1 MYEDLIRERER
12 EREGP
17 FFSATYYRY
26 LSRDREVS
34 TTRVGSVHTLHRALE
49 SPRTVF
55 TLPPI
60 RSDLSNRSIPD
71 RPSLAPYLLDDNDF
85 ETLIKKK
92 KRRIAR
98 RACQRSSSPKVKRP
112 CTDVVQREKRQEKRK
127 RRKRRKKDKKGK
139 GLS

>member
-12 EREGP
+12 GAGP

-26 LSRDREVS
+26 LSRDRGVS

-71 RPSLAPYLLDDNDF
+71 RSFLAPYLLGDNDF
-85 ETLIKKK
+85 QTLIKK

-112 CTDVVQREKRQEKRK
+112 KRTDVVQREKRQEKRK

>member
-71 RPSLAPYLLDDNDF
+71 RPSLAPHLLGDNDF
-85 ETLIKKK
+85 QTLIKK

-98 RACQRSSSPKVKRP
+98 RTCQRSSSPKVKRP